1 MDKCLNL
8 LLDPLFQ
15 KKPATAN
22 MPVIIIIRVEKNVD
36 STISTQSYI
45 HLLARCDAIQL
56 DYTLAHK
63 QLSQALLKA
72 PHESL
77 AVGFRQSVRL

>member
-1 MDKCLNL
+1 MDKCLSSL
-8 LLDPLFQ
+8 LGPPFQ
-15 KKPATAN
+15 KRPVTAN
-22 MPVIIIIRVEKNVD
+22 MPVIITIRVKTVD
-36 STISTQSYI
+36 LIIHTQSYL
-45 HLLARCDAIQL
+45 HLSARCDAIQL

-77 AVGFRQSVRL
+77 AVGFRQSVRS